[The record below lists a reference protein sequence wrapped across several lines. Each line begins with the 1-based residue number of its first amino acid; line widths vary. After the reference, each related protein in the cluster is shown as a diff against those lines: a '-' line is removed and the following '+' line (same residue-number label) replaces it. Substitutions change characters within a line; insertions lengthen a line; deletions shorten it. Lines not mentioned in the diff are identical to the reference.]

1 MTFLPA
7 PTPFNV
13 AAHVLRHAADLAG
26 KVALSIVAPD
36 GSQDWTYAQLESAV
50 RGCSTGLLNLG
61 LAAGD
66 RVILRLGNTA
76 DFPITYLAC
85 IAVDLIPVP
94 LSAQL
99 TAPEDAKSSDNIQPA
114 IRSETGDMPV
124 AYGSTFPADELH
136 TLYTNLPA
144 S

>member
-1 MTFLPA
+1 M
-7 PTPFNV
+7 

-26 KVALSIVAPD
+26 EVALSIVAPD

-99 TAPEDAKSSDNIQPA
+99 TAPEVAKSAIVAAAANPSIARRLRTGAIDSKPPIIGRPA
-114 IRSETGDMPV
+114 RHCANERRWVLIIANPT
-124 AYGSTFPADELH
+124 A
-136 TLYTNLPA
+136 
-144 S
+144 

>member
-1 MTFLPA
+1 M
-7 PTPFNV
+7 

-26 KVALSIVAPD
+26 EVALSIVAPD

-99 TAPEDAKSSDNIQPA
+99 TAPEVAKISANIQPA
-114 IRSETGDMPV
+114 LTIQSDDMPV
-124 AYGSTFPADELH
+124 ASGSTFPRRRIACALH
-136 TLYTNLPA
+136 
-144 S
+144 